1 MWISCWNR
9 CRSRRAACR
18 RTIRGLPAGMRR
30 RGYKISYVP
39 TTLPDL
45 VKTEAVIEHEYRAFE
60 AKSAG

>member
-1 MWISCWNR
+1 
-9 CRSRRAACR
+9 
-18 RTIRGLPAGMRR
+18 MRR